1 MALKKIF
8 SGKYLQP
15 AIHILLWGLFIISPY
30 LFRNPSTWK
39 GFNMWHYRTMFNNAL
54 YAGIFYF
61 NAYYLYPVLYKRRR
75 QLWLYVASLVVLVI
89 SVMFLLRQ
97 IDDKVFPQPQRFRT
111 MQVVEGR
118 PIAIQPAN
126 RDNHAG
132 GRFADSVHR
141 DGSRADS
148 GRRDGRRA
156 EGGHIERRSFDPDG
170 PGGPRGPRGDF
181 GNERRNR
188 LIFWYIFN
196 IIPYIFILGISI
208 SYRIII
214 DNAKQEKIRKEKENE
229 NLKTELSFLR
239 SQVSPHFIFNIL
251 NNMVALARK
260 KSDMLEP
267 SLIELS
273 KLMRYMLYE
282 NDDERVLLGRE
293 VDYLK
298 SYIALQLLRFGD
310 DVTIMFNPPDN
321 INAYYIE
328 PMLLAPFVEN
338 AFKHGVG
345 MVEDPQINITLSVD
359 DATGWMDFKVMNT
372 VAPQQHTKDKD
383 SGIGLV
389 NVRRRLELLYREDY
403 NLDIMQNDNI
413 FIAALKIKLK

>member
-8 SGKYLQP
+8 SGKYLVP
-15 AIHILLWGLFIISPY
+15 AMHILFWGLYIMSPY
-30 LFRNPSTWK
+30 FFRNPATSK
-39 GFNMWHYRTMFNNAL
+39 GLTGWQIKNMLNNSF
-54 YAGIFYF
+54 YAGVFYV
-61 NAYYLYPVLYKRRR
+61 NAYLLYPVLYKKRK
-75 QLWLYVASLVVLVI
+75 QLLVYILSLVIVVASLIGLFRLIDEVLI
-89 SVMFLLRQ
+89 PRPKM
-97 IDDKVFPQPQRFRT
+97 PEFREK
-111 MQVVEGR
+111 VVEGHQMR
-118 PIAIQPAN
+118 P
-126 RDNHAG
+126 DTG
-132 GRFADSVHR
+132 M
-141 DGSRADS
+141 
-148 GRRDGRRA
+148 RRDTGMHKGIVTGKGQGGPHGDFGPRGGDGPRR
-156 EGGHIERRSFDPDG
+156 GFG
-170 PGGPRGPRGDF
+170 PGGPSRRDI
-181 GNERRNR
+181 ERWRF
-188 LIFWYIFN
+188 IDWYIYTT
-196 IIPYIFILGISI
+196 IAYIFIIVVSI
-208 SYRIII
+208 SYRIVT
-214 DNAKQEKIRKEKENE
+214 DNARQEKIRKEKENE

-282 NDDERVLLGRE
+282 NDDERVSLGRE

-310 DVTIMFNPPDN
+310 DVTIMFSPPDN

-359 DATGWMDFKVMNT
+359 DTTGWMDFKVMNT

-389 NVRRRLELLYREDY
+389 NVRRRLELLYKEDY
-403 NLDIMQNDNI
+403 NLDIMQNDNV

>member
-8 SGKYLQP
+8 SGKYLVP
-15 AIHILLWGLFIISPY
+15 AIHILLWGLYIISPY

-61 NAYYLYPVLYKRRR
+61 NAYYLYPVLYKRRK
-75 QLWLYVASLVVLVI
+75 QLWLYVLSLVVLVI
-89 SVMFLLRQ
+89 SVMFLLRK
-97 IDDKVFPQPQRFRT
+97 IDDVIFPQPQRFRT
-111 MQVVEGR
+111 MQVVEAR
-118 PIAIQPAN
+118 PLTGQRITL
-126 RDNHAG
+126 DKH
-132 GRFADSVHR
+132 
-141 DGSRADS
+141 ADS
-148 GRRDGRRA
+148 GRVAHGR
-156 EGGHIERRSFDPDG
+156 IERRDFG
-170 PGGPRGPRGDF
+170 PGGPRGPHGDF
-181 GNERRNR
+181 GGDRRNR
-188 LIFWYIFN
+188 LIFWCIFN

-282 NDDERVLLGRE
+282 NDDERVSLGRE

-389 NVRRRLELLYREDY
+389 NVRRRLELLYKEDY

>member
-1 MALKKIF
+1 MAFKKIY

-15 AIHILLWGLFIISPY
+15 AIHILFWGLVIISPY

-39 GFNMWHYRTMFNNAL
+39 GFNNWHYKLILNNIFL
-54 YAGIFYF
+54 AGFFYF
-61 NAYYLYPVLYKRRR
+61 NAHFLYPVLYKPKKI
-75 QLWLYVASLVVLVI
+75 LFYVLSLIATVAV
-89 SVMFLLRQ
+89 VMFMSRY
-97 IDDKVFPQPQRFRT
+97 IDRFLFPQPLRPEG
-111 MQVVEGR
+111 MVPHPGDHGPGLGHGGR
-118 PIAIQPAN
+118 P
-126 RDNHAG
+126 G
-132 GRFADSVHR
+132 F
-141 DGSRADS
+141 
-148 GRRDGRRA
+148 
-156 EGGHIERRSFDPDG
+156 
-170 PGGPRGPRGDF
+170 GPRGERGMDRNWF
-181 GNERRNR
+181 G
-188 LIFWYIFN
+188 WYFTN
-196 IIPYIFILGISI
+196 IITYVFIIGISF
-208 SYRIII
+208 SYRIIL
-214 DNAKQEKIRKEKENE
+214 DNGRLEKVRKEKENE

-251 NNMVALARK
+251 NNMVSLARK

-282 NDDERVLLGRE
+282 NDDERVSLGRE
-293 VDYLK
+293 VEYLK

-345 MVEDPQINITLSVD
+345 MVEDPHINITLNVD
-359 DATGWMDFKVMNT
+359 EVTGWLDFKVMNS

-383 SGIGLV
+383 SGIGLA
-389 NVRRRLELLYREDY
+389 NVRRRLELLYKQDHQLEI
-403 NLDIMQNDNI
+403 LQNDKV
-413 FIAALKIKLK
+413 FIADLKIKLK